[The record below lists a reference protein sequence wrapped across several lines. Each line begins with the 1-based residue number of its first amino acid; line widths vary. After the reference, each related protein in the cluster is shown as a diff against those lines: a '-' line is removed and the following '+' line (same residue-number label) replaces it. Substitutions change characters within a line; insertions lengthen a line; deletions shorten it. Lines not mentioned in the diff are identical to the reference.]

1 MQSVPAGSP
10 AEADPSQSQRLLE
23 RFIWLSIATAIATVT
38 IKGLA
43 AYISNS
49 VGLWSD
55 AMESTVNLVA
65 ALVALWALR
74 LSAKPADY
82 NHDFGHGKAEY
93 MSAAVEGTL
102 IFVAAGVIIYGAVE
116 RLLVPAPLGQL
127 DLGLLLSAVATA
139 LNLATG
145 LLLVRAGR
153 LHRSIT
159 LEADGKHLMTD
170 VWTSIG
176 VIVAMGLVFL
186 TGWTI
191 LDPIIALLMG
201 LNILLTGYRLV
212 RRSVVGLLDGTL
224 PPEEVAV
231 VSGALHRV
239 CDDPRVEIID
249 VRTRESGR
257 QRFVYATLTVPGSWT
272 VKRSHEV
279 ADEVENAIDGALPG
293 TTTFV
298 HIEPAPD
305 EPELVAEKRQ
315 AGRPSPNAP

>member
-1 MQSVPAGSP
+1 LSNN
-10 AEADPSQSQRLLE
+10 QRLLE
-23 RFIWLSIATAIATVT
+23 RYIWLSIATAVATVG
-38 IKGLA
+38 IKGVA
-43 AYISNS
+43 AWVSNS

-74 LSAKPADY
+74 LSAKPADH

-102 IFVAAGVIIYGAVE
+102 IFIAAGVIIYSAVQ
-116 RLLVPAPLGQL
+116 RLLVPAQLAQL
-127 DLGLLLSAVATA
+127 DIGLALSAVAT
-139 LNLATG
+139 LMNLGTG

-153 LHRSIT
+153 THRSIT
-159 LEADGKHLMTD
+159 LEADGKHLLTD
-170 VWTSIG
+170 VWTSVG
-176 VIVAMGLVFL
+176 VLVAMGLVVL
-186 TGWTI
+186 TGWKI
-191 LDPIIALLMG
+191 LDPIIALVMG

-212 RRSVVGLLDGTL
+212 RRSAVGLLDSTL

-231 VSGALHRV
+231 VSDALHRV
-239 CDDPRVEIID
+239 CEDPRVEIAG

-272 VKRSHEV
+272 VRRSHDV
-279 ADEVENAIDGALPG
+279 ADQVEDAIKGALPG

-298 HIEPAPD
+298 HIEPAA
-305 EPELVAEKRQ
+305 EELAADGPTMPTAVGGPVR
-315 AGRPSPNAP
+315 

>member
-1 MQSVPAGSP
+1 MQNVPQATGSHV
-10 AEADPSQSQRLLE
+10 DPGSNQRLLE
-23 RFIWLSIATAIATVT
+23 RFIWLSIATAIATVV
-38 IKGLA
+38 IKGVA

-65 ALVALWALR
+65 AIVALWALR
-74 LSAKPADY
+74 LSAKPADH

-93 MSAAVEGTL
+93 MSAAVEGSL
-102 IFVAAGVIIYGAVE
+102 IFLAAGVIIYSAVQ
-116 RLLVPAPLGQL
+116 RLLVPAELAQL
-127 DLGLLLSAVATA
+127 DLGLMLSAVATV

-153 LHRSIT
+153 THRSIT
-159 LEADGKHLMTD
+159 LEADGKHLLTD
-170 VWTSIG
+170 VWTSVG
-176 VIVAMGLVFL
+176 VLVAMGLVFL
-186 TGWTI
+186 TGWMI
-191 LDPIIALLMG
+191 LDPIIALAMG

-231 VSGALHRV
+231 VSDALHRV
-239 CDDPRVEIID
+239 CEDPRVDITN

-272 VKRSHEV
+272 VKRSHDM
-279 ADEVENAIDGALPG
+279 ADNVEDAIDSALPG

-298 HIEPAPD
+298 HIEPAAD
-305 EPELVAEKRQ
+305 
-315 AGRPSPNAP
+315 